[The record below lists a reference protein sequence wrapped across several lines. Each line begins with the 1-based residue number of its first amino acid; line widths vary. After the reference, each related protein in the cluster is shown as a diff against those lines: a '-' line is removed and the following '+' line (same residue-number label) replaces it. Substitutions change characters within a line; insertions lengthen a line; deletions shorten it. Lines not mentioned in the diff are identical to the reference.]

1 VYHIDFPSTLDRWLP
16 AFASENVQ
24 LTKPLT
30 GTGACSLCP
39 NGTRSGGGSDNVTAC
54 ICVEGYTAGS
64 DGVECTACEAGT
76 YKDWPGT
83 GAVSNPAFASL
94 KAAG

>member
-1 VYHIDFPSTLDRWLP
+1 M
-16 AFASENVQ
+16 
-24 LTKPLT
+24 
-30 GTGACSLCP
+30 
-39 NGTRSGGGSDNVTAC
+39 TAC